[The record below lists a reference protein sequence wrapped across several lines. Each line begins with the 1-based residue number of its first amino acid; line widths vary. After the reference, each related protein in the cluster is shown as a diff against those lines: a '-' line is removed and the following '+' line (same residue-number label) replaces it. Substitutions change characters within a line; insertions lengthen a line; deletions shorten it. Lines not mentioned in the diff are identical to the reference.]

1 MGLSLW
7 KRLLGIVVAEK
18 LLTSVEREEKGC
30 RKPRRR
36 HTTEVSDRVPLDKG
50 ASSCSRCSK
59 VKGLEVSEKDLDTQK
74 AGNNLSCII
83 ISYCNV

>member
-1 MGLSLW
+1 MRLSLW
-7 KRLLGIVVAEK
+7 KRLLGIVGAEK

-36 HTTEVSDRVPLDKG
+36 HTTDVSDRVPLDKG
-50 ASSCSRCSK
+50 ASSSHCSK
-59 VKGLEVSEKDLDTQK
+59 VKGPEVSEKDLDTQK
-74 AGNNLSCII
+74 AGNNLGCAI